1 VRQRLLL
8 IGLILVLA
16 IPLVLLLQDF
26 TREVLLNEV
35 LLFVWSLRVIIG
47 SLPQLPIWL
56 LFVILVFFIAVATL
70 LGPRKP
76 EPEPPRI
83 REPCSGQVSFLAT
96 RLRRVAKGEY
106 FRWDL
111 ARYVSGLVLDV
122 VAYRER
128 TTAARLRHRLRAGD
142 LDVPPAIEDYL
153 RTGQSPIYTLSANLA
168 SRVRRLF
175 SPEARAPSIER
186 DVEQAILFMEEQ
198 LEAHHDYRD
207 R

>member
-1 VRQRLLL
+1 MRQRLLL
-8 IGLILVLA
+8 IGLILLLA
-16 IPLVLLLQDF
+16 IPLVLLLRDF
-26 TREVLLNEV
+26 TRDVLLAEVLF
-35 LLFVWSLRVIIG
+35 FVWSLRIIIG

-56 LFVILVFFIAVATL
+56 LFVILVFFIAAVTL
-70 LGPRKP
+70 IGPHKP
-76 EPEPPRI
+76 EPETLRTG
-83 REPCSGQVSFLAT
+83 EPFPGQVGFLAT

-122 VAYRER
+122 LAYRQR
-128 TTAARLRHRLRAGD
+128 TTASRLRHRLRAGD
-142 LDVPPAIEDYL
+142 LDVPPDIEAYL

-168 SRVRRLF
+168 SRVKRLF
-175 SPEARAPSIER
+175 SPVTWTPSIEG
-186 DVEQAILFMEEQ
+186 DVERAIHFMEDQ

>member
-8 IGLILVLA
+8 IGLVLLLA
-16 IPLVLLLQDF
+16 IPLVLLLRDF
-26 TREVLLNEV
+26 TRDVLLAEVLF
-35 LLFVWSLRVIIG
+35 FVWTLRVILG

-56 LFVILVFFIAVATL
+56 LFVILVFFIAAATL

-76 EPEPPRI
+76 EPETPRI
-83 REPCSGQVSFLAT
+83 GEPCLGQVGFLAT

-122 VAYRER
+122 LAYRQR
-128 TTAARLRHRLRAGD
+128 TTVARLRHRLRAGD
-142 LDVPPAIEDYL
+142 LDVPPDIEAYL
-153 RTGQSPIYTLSANLA
+153 RTGQSPIYTLSASLA
-168 SRVRRLF
+168 SRVKRLF
-175 SPEARAPSIER
+175 SPETWTPSIER
-186 DVEQAILFMEEQ
+186 DIELAIHFMEDQ